1 MMSSASTFVTFPA
14 PPGPGMVTVEESI
27 GNLRSLPQNQA
38 KLRVQGYPDV
48 QISKDSTRSLTQR
61 ENAKSAFLPHNETVS
76 KRVYHAWQDTG
87 LSGSLEEII
96 NSSQDVPNW
105 VCGISQQLLM
115 LTRWTS
121 SLHGS
126 FSPHLALSNDEIVSK
141 FTSIQH
147 WSTSPIKAFDW
158 HPHVVK
164 FAYALQDDS
173 IRVHCGSTELVPTLK
188 HKLQK
193 NIADLKWQPNSSSIL
208 AVACQSGVLIWH
220 VEPTSLAT
228 RPSSSSVQ
236 VLQRSG
242 HTPVTSLSWS
252 PDGRTLLSASPVDT
266 SMLAWSVAME
276 TCTPLWRFG
285 GGGVSLLSWSPDGSK
300 VFAATPSNLFRVWE
314 TRHWGCE
321 KWNTSTGFCKAACW
335 SPDGSVVLFSTENQP
350 IIYSLTFAETTDDTS
365 SVIGGSQTAVG
376 CVDLS
381 ETELQNEDGNSVKL
395 GGYIQQ
401 LAWDPL
407 GERLAVMLEET
418 CDYVAVFRT
427 TQSPV
432 LEITP
437 CGFVRGLDGEK
448 PELIQFQPNF
458 EGGSLLTVVWSSGR
472 IGYIPMRY
480 IPSSSKGVNTQD
492 QPAHS
497 FHSHRFTN
505 GLYSQQNG
513 E

>member
-1 MMSSASTFVTFPA
+1 MSKSSFGQEHLYNAIHVGQVHMMSSASTFVTFPA

-38 KLRVQGYPDV
+38 KLR
-48 QISKDSTRSLTQR
+48 R

-126 FSPHLALSNDEIVSK
+126 FSPHLA
-141 FTSIQH
+141 
-147 WSTSPIKAFDW
+147 
-158 HPHVVK
+158 

-193 NIADLKWQPNSSSIL
+193 NIADLKWQ
-208 AVACQSGVLIWH
+208 
-220 VEPTSLAT
+220 
-228 RPSSSSVQ
+228 PSSSSVQ

-285 GGGVSLLSWSPDGSK
+285 GGGVSLLSWSPDGS
-300 VFAATPSNLFRVWE
+300 
-314 TRHWGCE
+314 
-321 KWNTSTGFCKAACW
+321 KAACW

>member
-14 PPGPGMVTVEESI
+14 PPGPGM
-27 GNLRSLPQNQA
+27 
-38 KLRVQGYPDV
+38 
-48 QISKDSTRSLTQR
+48 R
-61 ENAKSAFLPHNETVS
+61 ENAKSAFLSHNETVS

-126 FSPHLALSNDEIVSK
+126 FSPHLA
-141 FTSIQH
+141 
-147 WSTSPIKAFDW
+147 
-158 HPHVVK
+158 
-164 FAYALQDDS
+164 DDS

-193 NIADLKWQPNSSSIL
+193 NIADLKWQ
-208 AVACQSGVLIWH
+208 
-220 VEPTSLAT
+220 
-228 RPSSSSVQ
+228 PSSSSVQ

-285 GGGVSLLSWSPDGSK
+285 GGGVSLLSWSPDES
-300 VFAATPSNLFRVWE
+300 
-314 TRHWGCE
+314 
-321 KWNTSTGFCKAACW
+321 KAACW

-381 ETELQNEDGNSVKL
+381 ETELQNEDGNTVKL

-492 QPAHS
+492 KPAHS